1 MASDK
6 VSLLSL
12 VVYGQHGVTAE
23 EQAVGR
29 PFEVDVEMRLDLRP
43 AAESDDLT
51 ATVNYA
57 EVAAL
62 VSQVNASGPFRLLE
76 KFADRIATQVMAA
89 CPVEEVTVRVRK
101 PHPPVGLLVG
111 AAQVE
116 ITRANSG
123 TATELPSC
131 EDD

>member
-6 VSLLSL
+6 LSLLNL
-12 VVYGQHGVTAE
+12 TVYGHHGVTAE

-29 PFEVDVEMRLDLRP
+29 PFQVDVEMRLDLRQ

-76 KFADRIATQVMAA
+76 TFADRIAKQVMAA
-89 CPVEEVTVRVRK
+89 WPVEEVIVRVRK
-101 PHPPVGLLVG
+101 PHPPVGLLVK

-116 ITRANSG
+116 ITRHR
-123 TATELPSC
+123 
-131 EDD
+131 

>member
-1 MASDK
+1 MASDQ
-6 VSLLSL
+6 VSLLNL
-12 VVYGQHGVTAE
+12 VVYGHHGVTAE

-29 PFEVDVEMRLDLRP
+29 PFEVDVELRLDLRP
-43 AAESDDLT
+43 AAESEDLA

-76 KFADRIATQVMAA
+76 TFADRIAKRILAA
-89 CPVEEVTVRVRK
+89 WPVEEVTVRVRK

-116 ITRANSG
+116 ITRR
-123 TATELPSC
+123 T
-131 EDD
+131 

>member
-1 MASDK
+1 
-6 VSLLSL
+6 
-12 VVYGQHGVTAE
+12 
-23 EQAVGR
+23 VGR
-29 PFEVDVEMRLDLRP
+29 PFEVDVELRLDLRP
-43 AAESDDLT
+43 AAKADDLA

-62 VSQVNASGPFRLLE
+62 VSRVNASGPFRLLE
-76 KFADRIATQVMAA
+76 TFAARIAQEALAA

-116 ITRANSG
+116 ITRR
-123 TATELPSC
+123 T
-131 EDD
+131 